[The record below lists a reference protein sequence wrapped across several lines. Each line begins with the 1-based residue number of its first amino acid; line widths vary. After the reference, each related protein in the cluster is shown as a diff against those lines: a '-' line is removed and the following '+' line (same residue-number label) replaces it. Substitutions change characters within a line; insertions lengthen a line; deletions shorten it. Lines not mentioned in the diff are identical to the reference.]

1 MSEKENKA
9 GSETA
14 AEAEAVSKPD
24 AEQQNAEAVKK
35 AEEEAA
41 QKAAE
46 EAAQKAAEEAAK
58 KAEAEA
64 AAAQKAAE
72 KEAKAAERAEK
83 KPLRKATVNAKLNAI
98 ALYLSNFGRYIIL
111 IFAGLAVKI
120 GKGIAK
126 GAKRLYKRSERLI
139 SVLMTKIGYAFV
151 LLISPFVKIIHSVK
165 RARKDI
171 ADKGK
176 RYGFF
181 SGIKTSFSYLWRFI
195 FGNTGVAVT
204 IFNIAAPI
212 VCIAFLFSV
221 VSYASDLKY
230 CVKLTVN
237 NKLLGYVENEQV
249 FYDASDILKD
259 RINYL
264 GSDKSIQLEPSFAIE
279 LMGDVATLSEYQV
292 ADMILEYSD
301 ISVEYAYGIYLNGV
315 FQGAVTDNTD
325 VGNTLDGIL
334 NKYRAAHPNA
344 TISFRDSIEYET
356 AGLYLS
362 GSIIDTNWL
371 ISQLTSVKT
380 SAGYY
385 IVEEGDTVESIMS
398 RSGLSK
404 HQLELFNPDIIFTDE
419 EIHEGMRI
427 KIREEVPFL
436 SVNVSVTEEYDIE
449 VDYETEYYNDDS
461 LYTGVERVTT
471 EGVKGI
477 NHITADVTYVNNIET
492 NRRVKNARPV
502 TSPTTERIAI
512 GTKIPPE
519 QYSPQ
524 DAGYGKFIWP
534 MDVGKSH
541 ISEKTVWDGGYAGHY
556 GIDIVEYYGAPI
568 YAGASGTVIHSGWNY
583 GYGNCVIIDHGNG
596 YQTLYGHCSELL
608 VNVGDKVIQ
617 GQLIAK
623 EGSSG
628 WVTGPHLHF
637 EVRSGDTKFNPINF
651 LEHVY
656 Y

>member
-1 MSEKENKA
+1 MSEKEISA
-9 GSETA
+9 GNVTAQENEAAQASETA
-14 AEAEAVSKPD
+14 RQD
-24 AEQQNAEAVKK
+24 AEAVKK
-35 AEEEAA
+35 AE
-41 QKAAE
+41 AE
-46 EAAQKAAEEAAK
+46 TEAAK
-58 KAEAEA
+58 NAEAETSDKA
-64 AAAQKAAE
+64 ADKAAE
-72 KEAKAAERAEK
+72 KEARAAAKAEK
-83 KPLRKATVNAKLNAI
+83 KASFNAKLNDI
-98 ALYLSNFGRYIIL
+98 AMYLSNFGRYIIL
-111 IFAGLAVKI
+111 IFARLGVNI

-139 SVLMTKIGYAFV
+139 SVLVNKIGYAFV
-151 LLISPFVKIIHSVK
+151 LLISPFVRIVHSVK
-165 RARKDI
+165 RAHKDI

-181 SGIKTSFSYLWRFI
+181 SGVKTTFSYFWRFI

-204 IFNIAAPI
+204 VFNIAAPV

-221 VSYASDLKY
+221 VSYAADLKY

-264 GSDKSIQLEPSFAIE
+264 GSDKSIQLEPSFSIE
-279 LMGDVATLSEYQV
+279 LLGDVATLTEYQV

-315 FQGAVTDNTD
+315 FQGAVTENTD
-325 VGNTLDGIL
+325 VRNTLDGIL

-344 TISFRDSIEYET
+344 QISFRDSIEYET

-362 GSIIDTNWL
+362 GSIIDSDWL
-371 ISQLTSVKT
+371 ISQLTSIKT

-385 IVEEGDTVESIMS
+385 IVQDGDTVETLISK
-398 RSGLSK
+398 SGLSQ
-404 HQLELFNPDIIFTDE
+404 HQLELFNPDIIFADE

-436 SVNVSVTEEYDIE
+436 SVNVSVTEEYDVE
-449 VDYETEYYNDDS
+449 VDYETEYYNDDK

-477 NHITADVTYVNNIET
+477 NHVTADVTYVNNIET
-492 NRRVKNARPV
+492 TRRIKNARPV

-541 ISEKTVWDGGYAGHY
+541 ISEVTVWDGGYAGHY

-608 VNVGDKVIQ
+608 VNVGEKVIQ

-623 EGSSG
+623 EGSTG